1 MNMMKKLSL
10 LSAVILITAQSLWAQ
25 TLNDGISQLYYEHFN
40 TATETLTKVY
50 NTNPKDPQAIYWLG
64 QAYLTQNNIDAAKT
78 LYQKAL
84 NEGVNDPYIWIGSG
98 HVELLNKGDINS
110 AKQKFEQAI
119 TATKTR
125 KGEDADILT
134 AIGRANADGGS
145 NIGDPLYAIEK
156 LKRATERDKNNA
168 DAFLY
173 MGICYLKLGGDNG
186 GNAVSAFNEAV
197 SRNPK
202 LAKAKFRIGRV
213 YVSQKNSAIFIPTFE
228 EAITMDPA
236 YSPSYL
242 ELYEYYAEREFD
254 KAKENIEKYIQYS
267 EHDPRN
273 DLFYADYLFRVGK
286 YQESLNKA
294 KEIESKTTFDKL
306 PRLLVVFAYNYD
318 RLKDSLKAKEYIE
331 KFFATAPAE
340 KIKPEDYD
348 FAGNVLSRIK
358 GSEMMAV
365 QYLEKAMANDTS
377 MVNKRNY
384 VTKIANMMGSAKMY
398 REQHRW
404 FRKLMSMKSD
414 PEKMDIYY
422 TAVAAYNAEMYQQA
436 DSLTDIFHAKFP
448 EEEFGFSF
456 KVRVTK
462 LLDVD
467 STKGLAFEPIEQ
479 YNTFLKKDL
488 ANNKKKIIYNY
499 YYVAQL
505 LADKM
510 KDYPKALAILNKILE
525 VDPTDAFAT
534 QAKPVLENAIKQQEE
549 QAKKTNGGTK
559 S

>member
-10 LSAVILITAQSLWAQ
+10 LSAVILIAAQSLWAQ

-64 QAYLTQNNIDAAKT
+64 QAYLTQNNVEGAKT

-384 VTKIANMMGSAKMY
+384 VTKIANMMGNAKMY

-404 FRKLMSMKSD
+404 FRRLMSMKSD

>member
-10 LSAVILITAQSLWAQ
+10 LSAVILIAAQSLWAQ

-50 NTNPKDPQAIYWLG
+50 DTNPKDPQAIYWLG
-64 QAYLTQNNIDAAKT
+64 QAYLTQNNVEGAKT

-384 VTKIANMMGSAKMY
+384 VTKIANMMGNAKMY

-404 FRKLMSMKSD
+404 FRRLMSMKSD

-436 DSLTDIFHAKFP
+436 DSLTDIFHAKYP

>member
-1 MNMMKKLSL
+1 MKKKLSL
-10 LSAVILITAQSLWAQ
+10 LSVVVILATQSLWAQ
-25 TLNDGISQLYYEHFN
+25 TLNDGVSQLYYEHFN

-50 NTNPKDPQAIYWLG
+50 NANTKDPQAIYWLG
-64 QAYLTQNNIDAAKT
+64 QSYLAQNNIEAAKT

-84 NEGVNDPYIWIGSG
+84 NEGVNDAYIWIGMG
-98 HVELLNKGDINS
+98 HVELLNKGDINA

-125 KGEDADILT
+125 KGEDADVLT

-145 NIGDPLYAIEK
+145 NIGDPVYAIEK
-156 LKRATERDKNNA
+156 LKRATERDKMNA

-197 SRNPK
+197 TRNPK

-213 YVSQKNSAIFIPTFE
+213 YGSQKNSAIFIPTFE

-242 ELYEYYAEREFD
+242 ELYEYYAERDFN

-286 YQESLNKA
+286 YQESLIKA
-294 KEIESKTTFDKL
+294 KEIESKTTFEKL

-331 KFFATAPAE
+331 KFFAIAPADV
-340 KIKPEDYD
+340 IKPEDYD
-348 FAGNVLSRIK
+348 FAGNIISKIK

-365 QYLEKAMANDTS
+365 QYIEKAMQNDTS
-377 MVNKRNY
+377 MVNKGNY
-384 VTKIANMMGSAKMY
+384 VTKIANMMGNAKMHKQQY
-398 REQHRW
+398 RW
-404 FRKLMSMKSD
+404 FRKLMTMRAY

-422 TAVAAYNAEMYQQA
+422 AAVAAYSAELYEQA
-436 DSLTDIFHAKFP
+436 DSLTDIFHAKYP

-467 STKGLAFEPIEQ
+467 SSKGLAFEPIEQ

-488 ANNKKKIIYNY
+488 AANSKKIIYNY

-510 KDYPKALAILNKILE
+510 KDYPRALLILNKILE

-534 QAKPVLENAIKQQEE
+534 QAKPVLENAIKQKDE
-549 QAKKTNGGTK
+549 QSKKSSSSPKN
-559 S
+559 

>member
-10 LSAVILITAQSLWAQ
+10 LSAVILIAAQSLWAQ

-64 QAYLTQNNIDAAKT
+64 QAYLTQNNVEGAKT

-384 VTKIANMMGSAKMY
+384 VTKIANMMGNAKMY

-404 FRKLMSMKSD
+404 FRRLMSMKSD

-436 DSLTDIFHAKFP
+436 DSLTDIFHAKYP